1 MNNYF
6 DYAASTPVS
15 QHALEAMRPWE
26 TENFANASSAHEA
39 GRASFQATQQAREL
53 IADKIGALP
62 SEIIFTSGASEAN
75 NLALKGIAFK
85 NFDTK
90 GHIITTAI
98 EHKCI
103 LNTCAFLES
112 LGFEV
117 TYLSPDQRGR
127 ISPSSLAAEIRS
139 NTILISIHHVNNELG
154 TIQPIEDFG
163 VIAFEHN
170 IPFHTDAAQSFCK
183 CDIDVDDMN
192 IDMLSLSGHKIY
204 GPKGIGALYVRDA
217 RDSELVPLI
226 HGGGQEAGL
235 RGGTSPTPLI
245 VGLAAA
251 VDCYPSQENP
261 IEHQFLELIAQ
272 FDFTRNGGDSV
283 VPTTWSVTFHSDE
296 EVKRFTN
303 DCPWLISQGS
313 ACNALSNVASH
324 VLTAIGMSEEVA
336 RRTYRI
342 SLPPYKISDELS

>member
-1 MNNYF
+1 MNNYY

-15 QHALEAMRPWE
+15 QKVLDAMKPWE
-26 TENFANASSAHEA
+26 NDNFANASSAHQA
-39 GRASFQATQQAREL
+39 GRASAHAIQQAREC
-53 IADKIGALP
+53 IAEKLGALP

-75 NLALKGIAFK
+75 NLALKGLAFK
-85 NFDTK
+85 YLDSK
-90 GHIITTAI
+90 GHIITSEI

-112 LGFEV
+112 IGFEV
-117 TYLSPDQRGR
+117 TYLSPDKEGR
-127 ISPSSLAAEIRS
+127 IPPSSLAAEVRS

-154 TIQPIEDFG
+154 TIQPIQEFG
-163 VIAFEHN
+163 AIAFENN

-183 CDIDVDDMN
+183 CDIDVDDMD

-217 RDSELVPLI
+217 RDSEIVPLI

-251 VDCYPSQENP
+251 VESYPTKSDP
-261 IEHQFLELIAQ
+261 IEKQFLDVIAK
-272 FDFTRNGGDSV
+272 FDFTRNGGMSI
-283 VPTTWSVTFHSDE
+283 VPSTWSVTFETDE
-296 EVKRFTN
+296 EVKRFMSDN
-303 DCPWLISQGS
+303 PWLISQGS

-324 VLTAIGMSEEVA
+324 VLTAIGMSEETA

-342 SLPPYKISDELS
+342 SLPPYQLIES

>member
-1 MNNYF
+1 MDNYY

-15 QHALEAMRPWE
+15 QGVLDAMKPWQN
-26 TENFANASSAHEA
+26 ENFANASSAHQA
-39 GRASFQATQQAREL
+39 GRASAQALQEAREC
-53 IADKIGALP
+53 IAEKIGALP

-75 NLALKGIAFK
+75 NLALKGVAFK
-85 NFDTK
+85 YLDSK
-90 GHIITTAI
+90 GHIITSEI

-112 LGFEV
+112 IGFEV
-117 TYLSPDQRGR
+117 TYLAPARDGR

-154 TIQPIEDFG
+154 TIQPIEEFG
-163 VIAFEHN
+163 AIAFEHN

-183 CDIDVDDMN
+183 CAIDVDDMD

-204 GPKGIGALYVRDA
+204 GPKGIGALYVRGA

-251 VDCYPSQENP
+251 VACYPTKSDP
-261 IEHQFLELIAQ
+261 IEKQFIDVIAQ
-272 FDFTRNGGDSV
+272 FDVTRNGGVSV
-283 VPTTWSVTFHSDE
+283 VPSTWSVTFRTDE
-296 EVKRFTN
+296 EVKRFMSN
-303 DCPWLISQGS
+303 YPWLISQGS

-324 VLTAIGMSEEVA
+324 VLTAIGMSEEIA

-342 SLPPYKISDELS
+342 SLPPYKFSEN

>member
-1 MNNYF
+1 MKHYY

-15 QHALEAMRPWE
+15 QCVLDAMKPWE
-26 TENFANASSAHEA
+26 NENFANASSAHQA
-39 GRASFQATQQAREL
+39 GRASSQVIQRAREV
-53 IADKIGALP
+53 IADKVGALP

-85 NFDTK
+85 HLDGK
-90 GHIITTAI
+90 GHIITSEI

-112 LGFEV
+112 IGFDI
-117 TYLSPDQRGR
+117 TYLAPDQYGR
-127 ISPSSLAAEIRS
+127 ISPSSLESAIRS

-154 TIQPIEDFG
+154 VIQPIQKFG
-163 VIAFEHN
+163 AIAFEHN

-183 CDIDVDDMN
+183 CDIDVDDMD

-217 RDSELVPLI
+217 RGSELVPLI
-226 HGGGQEAGL
+226 HGGGQEIGL

-251 VDCYPSQENP
+251 VESYPTKSDP
-261 IEHQFLELIAQ
+261 IEKQFLDVIAQ
-272 FDFTRNGGDSV
+272 FDFTRNGGVSV
-283 VPTTWSVTFHSDE
+283 VPSTWSVTFRTDE
-296 EVKRFTN
+296 EVKRFTS
-303 DCPWLISQGS
+303 DYSWLISQGS

-342 SLPPYKISDELS
+342 SLPPYQLNET

>member
-1 MNNYF
+1 MNDYF

-15 QHALEAMRPWE
+15 QHVLEAMKPWE
-26 TENFANASSAHEA
+26 SDNFANASSAHQA
-39 GRASFQATQQAREL
+39 GRASYQAIQKAREI

-75 NLALKGIAFK
+75 NLAIKGLAFK
-85 NFDTK
+85 HLDRK
-90 GHIITTAI
+90 GHIITSSI
-98 EHKCI
+98 EHKCV

-112 LGFEV
+112 IGFDV
-117 TYLSPDQRGR
+117 TYLAPDCEGR
-127 ISPSSLAAEIRS
+127 ISAASLSEALRS
-139 NTILISIHHVNNELG
+139 DTILISIHHVNNELG
-154 TIQPIEDFG
+154 TIQPIEEFG
-163 VIAFEHN
+163 AIAFEHD

-183 CDIDVDDMN
+183 CDIDVDDMD

-204 GPKGIGALYVRDA
+204 GPKGVGALYVRDA

-251 VDCYPSQENP
+251 VEHYPTEPSSEEQR
-261 IEHQFLELIAQ
+261 FLSAIKE
-272 FDFTRNGGDSV
+272 FECKRNGSNNV
-283 VPTTWSVTFHSDE
+283 VPTTWSVTFNSDE
-296 EVKRFTN
+296 DVKSFTSKH
-303 DCPWLISQGS
+303 PWLISQGS

-324 VLTAIGMSEEVA
+324 VLISLGMTEEVA

-342 SLPPYKISDELS
+342 SLPPYYINGK

>member
-1 MNNYF
+1 MDNYY

-15 QHALEAMRPWE
+15 LRVLDAMKPWE
-26 TENFANASSAHEA
+26 NENFANASSAHQA
-39 GRASFQATQQAREL
+39 GRASSQVIQRAREL
-53 IADKIGALP
+53 IADKVGALP

-85 NFDTK
+85 HLDSK
-90 GHIITTAI
+90 GHIITSEI

-112 LGFEV
+112 IGFEV
-117 TYLSPDQRGR
+117 TYLAPDKNGR
-127 ISPSSLAAEIRS
+127 ISSSSLEEKIRS

-154 TIQPIEDFG
+154 TIQPIEEFG
-163 VIAFEHN
+163 AIAFEHN

-183 CDIDVDDMN
+183 CAIDVDDMD

-251 VDCYPSQENP
+251 VESYPTKSGSFEK
-261 IEHQFLELIAQ
+261 QFLDVMAQ
-272 FDFTRNGGDSV
+272 FDFTRNGGPFV
-283 VPTTWSVTFHSDE
+283 VPSTWSVTFHSDE
-296 EVKRFTN
+296 EVKRFTSEY
-303 DCPWLISQGS
+303 PWLISQGS

-324 VLTAIGMSEEVA
+324 VLTAIGMSEDIA

-342 SLPPYKISDELS
+342 SLPPYQLSES